1 MRHVSLL
8 GAIGRGFMGLG
19 RGLRVAGRKD
29 DEIEAADREHSRQI
43 AAQGFLLLQQMA
55 AVAIKSYEKRHA
67 EEQEQPSSPAEG
79 KENKGGCGPCR
90 KQKSSF
96 IEELTK
102 EGSFSFENLSKLTR
116 IFDAE
121 VEKIREEQQ
130 TGWPFKIRQISE
142 IFAEQQRSYLS
153 QNAGI
158 WNACLLWDISIWG
171 SNSSLEIHDAI
182 KHILD
187 AYDVEHH
194 SHGRSAPE
202 LPVSFDFGVYVPEFK
217 RQAIMDDLWETFGDE
232 LRSGRLKLS
241 IKLHDRVSKEVLIK
255 TPQQF
260 FDEVFAA
267 KLDAAAKENERRVSE
282 AAPEGTAASPTEPP
296 APLV

>member
-19 RGLRVAGRKD
+19 RGLRGAGRKD
-29 DEIEAADREHSRQI
+29 DEIEAADREQSRQMV
-43 AAQGFLLLQQMA
+43 AQGFAVLQQMA
-55 AVAIKSYEKRHA
+55 AVALQSHEKRHA
-67 EEQEQPSSPAEG
+67 EKQEQTSSPAEG

-90 KQKSSF
+90 KQKSRF

-102 EGSFSFENLSKLTR
+102 EGSFSFENLSTLTR

-121 VEKIREEQQ
+121 IKNLRQKQQ
-130 TGWPFKIRQISE
+130 SGWPFKIRQISE

-171 SNSSLEIHDAI
+171 SNSSLETHDAI

-194 SHGRSAPE
+194 SHGRSAPD

-217 RQAIMDDLWETFGDE
+217 RQAIMDDLWETFPDE

-241 IKLHDRVSKEVLIK
+241 IKLHDRVSKEALIK
-255 TPQQF
+255 SPGQF
-260 FDEVFAA
+260 FEEFLAGLQETKDEII
-267 KLDAAAKENERRVSE
+267 SE
-282 AAPEGTAASPTEPP
+282 AAGGTAAAPPEPP
-296 APLV
+296 APLE